1 MHIYFCDVCMYFL
14 GNRFKKKLL
23 LVSESYC
30 GTVLF
35 IYNSYTVKLHYNVV
49 NQTMLHLWFFS
60 LVKGIIPV
68 CGSDIDYQTS
78 TTNLGARWQIPS
90 YITPV
95 IRSAF
100 WSIDKKSSIG
110 GNYCIFHFYVLFC
123 SLFCRTGILYY
134 TQSLLFL

>member
-1 MHIYFCDVCMYFL
+1 MI
-14 GNRFKKKLL
+14 
-23 LVSESYC
+23 
-30 GTVLF
+30 VLF

-49 NQTMLHLWFFS
+49 NQTMLHLWLFCLYITVIQLNYTIMWSIGLCYIYDFFF